1 MSRLD
6 KGKVNQF
13 LNNLMGAKHEQ
24 PMTKEELK
32 LIRETAENAKT
43 KNAFYNALRK
53 KLGNEKGIELYNRVK
68 DEYSEIAKFI
78 KEIKG

>member
-1 MSRLD
+1 
-6 KGKVNQF
+6 
-13 LNNLMGAKHEQ
+13 
-24 PMTKEELK
+24 MTKEELK